1 MGTIDAERR
10 RRPTGSFGKN
20 FAKGIIRSNPI
31 FILMLGLCP
40 ALAVSTSLD
49 NAIGMTGAF
58 LFVLLASN
66 IIISLVR
73 TWIPDRVRIP
83 VFIVVIATLVTMVD
97 LMLQGFVPALSK
109 SLGIYVPLIVVNCI
123 ILGRAE
129 AFASKNS
136 VTDSIAD
143 ALGIGTGFGLAIF
156 LISLI
161 RQLFG
166 TGSLDFFGRHLF
178 TIPGLGDNP
187 VAILALPM
195 GAFFVIG
202 VLLALFRWLGVTGN
216 E

>member
-1 MGTIDAERR
+1 MY
-10 RRPTGSFGKN
+10 SFKKN

-40 ALAVSTSLD
+40 TLAVSTSLD
-49 NAIGMTGAF
+49 NAVGMTGAF

-66 IIISLVR
+66 IIISSIR
-73 TWIPDRVRIP
+73 NYIPDRVRIP
-83 VFIVVIATLVTMVD
+83 VFIVIIATLVTVVD

-129 AFASKNS
+129 AFASKNGVS
-136 VTDSIAD
+136 DSIAD
-143 ALGIGTGFGLAIF
+143 ALGIGVGFGLAIF

-166 TGSLDFFGRHLF
+166 TGALDLFGHHLF
-178 TIPGLGDNP
+178 TIPGLGENP
-187 VAILALPM
+187 VAIFMLPM

-202 VLLALFRWLGVTGN
+202 VLLALFRWVGVTKC

>member
-1 MGTIDAERR
+1 MY
-10 RRPTGSFGKN
+10 SFKKN

-40 ALAVSTSLD
+40 TLAVSTSLD
-49 NAIGMTGAF
+49 NAAGMTGAF

-66 IIISLVR
+66 IIISSIR
-73 TWIPDRVRIP
+73 NYIPDRVRIP
-83 VFIVVIATLVTMVD
+83 VFIVIIATLVTVVD

-129 AFASKNS
+129 AFASKNGVS
-136 VTDSIAD
+136 DSIAD
-143 ALGIGTGFGLAIF
+143 ALGIGVGFGLAIF

-166 TGSLDFFGRHLF
+166 TGALDLFGHHLF
-178 TIPGLGDNP
+178 TIPGLGENP
-187 VAILALPM
+187 VAIFMLPM

-202 VLLALFRWLGVTGN
+202 VLLALFRWVGVT
-216 E
+216 ECE